1 MTDSVRALLSAP
13 LPCIV
18 VAPWIGLAGWPTHR
32 VFIDASAF
40 DQDGGDSIV
49 HNLPSGHRPR
59 STLSLNVHN
68 FEEWP

>member
-1 MTDSVRALLSAP
+1 MTDPVRTL
-13 LPCIV
+13 IE
-18 VAPWIGLAGWPTHR
+18 TR
-32 VFIDASAF
+32 VYIAAAAF

-59 STLSLNVHN
+59 SSLSLNVHN